1 MYKMVA
7 TQFSNTEKV
16 FLQKVM
22 QRASLPDIYDARD
35 LTLVVFRTMRD
46 MMTTEASDRTEEAF
60 TDEKIAQLWKDDNP
74 IVSFLSKLRPPLEI
88 DSETFLRRVKQEGG
102 VPKGVSPEAVVIA
115 VFSAAREE
123 LPEDRA
129 KEISSFLPEGLR
141 VMWEQV

>member
-1 MYKMVA
+1 MVA
-7 TQFSNTEKV
+7 AQFSDTEKV

-46 MMTTEASDRTEEAF
+46 MMTTEASDRTEAAF
-60 TDEKIAQLWKDDNP
+60 EDDKIAQLWKDDNP

-88 DSETFLRRVKQEGG
+88 DSETFLRRIKQEGG
-102 VPKGVSPEAVVIA
+102 VPKGISPEAVVIA
-115 VFSAAREE
+115 VFSSAREE
-123 LPEDRA
+123 LPEDQA

-141 VMWEQV
+141 VMWEQI

>member
-1 MYKMVA
+1 MA
-7 TQFSNTEKV
+7 AAQFSDTEKA

-22 QRASLPDIYDARD
+22 ERASLPDIYDARD

-46 MMTTEASDRTEEAF
+46 LMTTEASERTGEAF
-60 TDEKIAQLWKDDNP
+60 DDEKIAQLWKDDNP
-74 IVSFLSKLRPPLEI
+74 IVAFLSKLRPPLEI

-123 LPEDRA
+123 LPAERIQ
-129 KEISSFLPEGLR
+129 EISGYLPEGLR

>member
-1 MYKMVA
+1 MTA
-7 TQFSNTEKV
+7 AQFSDTEKA

-46 MMTTEASDRTEEAF
+46 LMTTEASDRTEAAF
-60 TDEKIAQLWKDDNP
+60 EDDKIAQLWKDDNP

-115 VFSAAREE
+115 VFSATREE
-123 LPEDRA
+123 LPQDRA
-129 KEISSFLPEGLR
+129 KEISGFLPEGLR

>member
-1 MYKMVA
+1 MVA
-7 TQFSNTEKV
+7 TQFSDTEKV

-22 QRASLPDIYDARD
+22 HRASLPDIYDARD

-46 MMTTEASDRTEEAF
+46 MMTTEASERTEKAF
-60 TDEKIAQLWKDDNP
+60 EDDKIAQLWKDDNP

-115 VFSAAREE
+115 VFSTAREE
-123 LPEDRA
+123 LPEERA

-141 VMWEQV
+141 IMWEQV

>member
-1 MYKMVA
+1 MVT
-7 TQFSNTEKV
+7 TQFSDTEKI

-46 MMTTEASDRTEEAF
+46 MMTTEASERTEEAF

-123 LPEDRA
+123 LPEERA
-129 KEISSFLPEGLR
+129 QEISSFLPEALQ

>member
-1 MYKMVA
+1 MVA
-7 TQFSNTEKV
+7 AQFSDTEKV

-46 MMTTEASDRTEEAF
+46 MMTTAASDRTEAAF
-60 TDEKIAQLWKDDNP
+60 EDDNIAQLWKDDNP
-74 IVSFLSKLRPPLEI
+74 VVSLLSKLRPPLEI
-88 DSETFLRRVKQEGG
+88 DSKTFFRRIKQEGG
-102 VPKGVSPEAVVIA
+102 VPKGISPETVVSA

-123 LPEDRA
+123 LPEEQI
-129 KEISSFLPEGLR
+129 KEISGFLPEGLR